1 MAHIKKLEEF
11 RINEA
16 KRNSSIYWVGEKDL
30 KTRLISLL
38 NLFANERNGYFA
50 VHKSGHKIT
59 YCISFWKEETLLSK
73 YPMFKDMT
81 VDLIAY
87 SSSEKKLELGIIGNN
102 TNYVSSVNFDS
113 LEPDVQK
120 DVYDETIKQFK
131 EKMDEVFVFSNEL

>member
-1 MAHIKKLEEF
+1 MAHIRKLEDF
-11 RINEA
+11 QLNEA

-38 NLFANERNGYFA
+38 NLFANERNEYFG
-50 VHKSGHKIT
+50 VRKSGHKIT

-87 SSSEKKLELGIIGNN
+87 SSSEKKLELGILGN
-102 TNYVSSVNFDS
+102 TINYVSSVNFDS
-113 LEPDVQK
+113 LKPDVQK

-131 EKMDEVFVFSNEL
+131 EKMDEVLVFSNEL

>member
-1 MAHIKKLEEF
+1 
-11 RINEA
+11 
-16 KRNSSIYWVGEKDL
+16 
-30 KTRLISLL
+30 
-38 NLFANERNGYFA
+38 
-50 VHKSGHKIT
+50 
-59 YCISFWKEETLLSK
+59 
-73 YPMFKDMT
+73 MFKDMS

-131 EKMDEVFVFSNEL
+131 EKMDEVLVFSNEL

>member
-38 NLFANERNGYFA
+38 NLFANERNGYFG
-50 VHKSGHKIT
+50 VHKIGHKIT

-87 SSSEKKLELGIIGNN
+87 SNSEKKLELGILGNN

-131 EKMDEVFVFSNEL
+131 EKIDEVLVFSNEL

>member
-1 MAHIKKLEEF
+1 MAHIRKLEDF
-11 RINEA
+11 QLNEA

-38 NLFANERNGYFA
+38 NIF
-50 VHKSGHKIT
+50 SGHKIT

-131 EKMDEVFVFSNEL
+131 EKMDEVLVFSNEL